1 MDTPPNEVT
10 QLLRA
15 WREGD
20 ETAQEKLLPLVYDEL
35 RRMAGYYL
43 RGERP
48 GHTLQTGALVHEAY
62 LLLAGQDQID
72 WQNRSHFF
80 GMAAQAMRHV
90 LVDYA
95 RARNV
100 QKRGGKQQH
109 IALED
114 AGELVHERAA
124 EMVALDEA
132 LQSLAKF
139 DARKSRII
147 ELRYFGGLTVEETAE
162 VLGISPA
169 TVVRDWTAAK
179 VWLLHE
185 MNGQEADDA

>member
-1 MDTPPNEVT
+1 MVTTPNEVT

-20 ETAQEKLLPLVYDEL
+20 QTAQEKLLPLVYDEL

-72 WQNRSHFF
+72 WQNRAHFF

-95 RARNV
+95 RARNY
-100 QKRGGKQQH
+100 QKRGGKLQH
-109 IALED
+109 IALSD
-114 AGELVHERAA
+114 AGELAHERAA

-139 DARKSRII
+139 DQRKSHII

-162 VLGISPA
+162 VLGISSA

-185 MNGQEADDA
+185 MSEQEADDA